1 MEICEISSKKL
12 VCIILHCAGKLYL
25 CIRNRE
31 TNGPFEQRATLNKVS
46 KNFLKKTSEIV
57 WKICRKVFIFA
68 TAFENK
74 ANESSLKD

>member
-1 MEICEISSKKL
+1 MLRIFFQFKDL
-12 VCIILHCAGKLYL
+12 PYL

-57 WKICRKVFIFA
+57 WMICRKVFIFA